1 MRHSHDRAEPVPRRA
16 SVFNQLG
23 CAQRKA
29 RSGMRPNV
37 RAASLCWGYPLDI
50 IRINDR
56 LMTAQNSHIRVT
68 AYRDR
73 REI

>member
-1 MRHSHDRAEPVPRRA
+1 VRSNVLAA
-16 SVFNQLG
+16 ALG
-23 CAQRKA
+23 
-29 RSGMRPNV
+29 
-37 RAASLCWGYPLDI
+37 WGYPLDI

-56 LMTAQNSHIRVT
+56 FMTAQNSHIRVT